1 MIDFNIYNVNVHRDE
16 LTLGWSLDLKVKFFQ
31 MGPNFDGTGR
41 EKSLFLG

>member
-31 MGPNFDGTGR
+31 MGQEER
-41 EKSLFLG
+41 KASFLVTRV